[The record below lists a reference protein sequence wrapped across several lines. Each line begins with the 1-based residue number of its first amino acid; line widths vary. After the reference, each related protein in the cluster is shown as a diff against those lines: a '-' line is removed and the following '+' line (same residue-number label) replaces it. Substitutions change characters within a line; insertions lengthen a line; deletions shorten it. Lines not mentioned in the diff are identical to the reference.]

1 MKGMFASFLRYPLHR
16 TAPIVVGRPVE
27 PVPPVASASGTARVV
42 SLQPQVEPN
51 LEAIPAKDDQLEVIS
66 SLSNIPMEAA
76 ILTANVG
83 KPLFPLPRH
92 LETALMVLEVGQKRV
107 QIYFDPASKANDL
120 QAAIKELRQR
130 LVIENYEIEGKNQPC
145 DAEIIAALIEN
156 YKKRTQAFRSKLSDS
171 ASRKLWESWVEIAWR
186 ARASDMH
193 VEFMNGQANVR
204 VRVDGEL
211 VALPNSDQGRHTAS
225 QADSAI
231 SWAFGENTRTDS
243 NNKSHWTAAAKS
255 QAYAMFKPRAIDDAT
270 VTMRF
275 QSLPGAFGPKV
286 VLRLAN
292 ETART
297 LSFAELGFERSQQA
311 LFRNASKLASGLV
324 LFTGTTGSGKT
335 TAIKTYLETHPMNGS
350 HSILTLE
357 EPVELPIRG
366 THQYS
371 VQRDLSDAVRG
382 RQQYK
387 ELVAGA
393 LRLDPDGVMVGELR
407 DDVTVSAMKQIL
419 ETGHFGA
426 STLHAKFLSGIAARL
441 EMEDMGFAR
450 DLFTAPTM
458 VNLLV
463 FMSLAPLLCPHCKIN
478 GAHDDEFKDIHF
490 GNLEMKDLDVEIAE
504 LHKTIAILASKFN
517 IKSSEVFFRRAGG
530 CDHCSCKGTVGRTA
544 VAEMYQPDRKW
555 LELTRSGDD
564 HGAADHYRSFS
575 DKDFYSD
582 DMTGKTVFEHTLYK
596 ALRGWVDV
604 RECEAFETFDKFE
617 ILK

>member
-1 MKGMFASFLRYPLHR
+1 MKGMIPSFIRDRLQKTGPLV
-16 TAPIVVGRPVE
+16 IGKPVE
-27 PVPPVASASGTARVV
+27 PVQALAGASSKAQVIALR
-42 SLQPQVEPN
+42 PQVEPV
-51 LEAIPAKDDQLEVIS
+51 LDESTAEKGHPEVIS
-66 SLSNIPMEAA
+66 SLSNVPMEAP

-83 KPLFPLPRH
+83 RPLFPLPRH
-92 LETALMVLEVGQKRV
+92 LEAALMVLEVGQKRV
-107 QIYFDPASKANDL
+107 QIYFDPESKASDL
-120 QAAIKELRQR
+120 ESAIKELRQR
-130 LVIENYEIEGKNQPC
+130 LVIESYEIEGRDQPC
-145 DAEIIAALIEN
+145 KADIMAALLEN
-156 YKKRTQAFRSKLSDS
+156 FKKRAQSFDGKISDS
-171 ASRKLWESWVEIAWR
+171 ASRKLWDSWVDVAWR
-186 ARASDMH
+186 ARASDLH
-193 VEFMNGQANVR
+193 VEFLNGQANVR
-204 VRVDGEL
+204 IRVDGEL
-211 VALPNSDQGRHTAS
+211 VSLPNSDQGRHTAS

-255 QAYAMFKPRAIDDAT
+255 QAYAMFKPRAIDNAT
-270 VTMRF
+270 VSMRF
-275 QSLPGAFGPKV
+275 QSLPGAYGPKV
-286 VLRLAN
+286 VLRLADEN
-292 ETART
+292 AKT

-311 LFRNASKLASGLV
+311 LFRNASKLDSGLV

-371 VQRDLSDAVRG
+371 AQRDLSDPVRG

-407 DDVTVSAMKQIL
+407 DDVTVAAMKQIL

-441 EMEDMGFAR
+441 EMEDMGFSR
-450 DLFTAPTM
+450 GLFTAPTM
-458 VNLLV
+458 VNLLI
-463 FMSLAPLLCPHCKIN
+463 FMALAPLLCPHCKIN
-478 GAHDDEFKDIHF
+478 GAHEHEFKNVHF

-504 LHKTIAILASKFN
+504 VRRSLGILADKFN
-517 IKSSEVFFRRAGG
+517 IESKEVYFRRATG
-530 CDHCSCKGTVGRTA
+530 CDCCGGKGTIGRTA
-544 VAEMYQPDRKW
+544 VAEMFQPDRKW
-555 LELTRSGDD
+555 LDLTRKGDD
-564 HGAADHYRSFS
+564 QGALDHYRSFS

-596 ALRGWVDV
+596 ALRGWTDI
-604 RECEAFETFDKFE
+604 RQCEVFETFDKFE